1 MAINDFFGGFGNF
14 GMGSGG
20 GGGYYGGG
28 NPYFNNGASY
38 LGDGLNASLGTGGGG
53 GGATY
58 LGDPRNI
65 LTQGG
70 GNTVAT
76 GGTTVAAGGGPRK
89 GDIAV
94 IDDIAVDDVIQDD
107 TPIIPAGAYDYG
119 SGKVYS
125 AFTTEDIVEG
135 GTKRVTRG
143 LWSGNSGELTV
154 FHTSS
159 YQSNTQKQYYYEIYN
174 GDPTVSTNEPQ
185 FSVAYGHYAGS
196 GSLGTKGATGD
207 RTTAAIFGQFN
218 SLINPAQTTAFT
230 FQDNTT
236 AKQFY
241 GIVLNRARMRDG
253 VEPGGWEIH
262 LSGSSANT
270 HLKLIDDS
278 SVNNGGNDVARNFA
292 PEYNVVSGSLIG
304 GTTIKTAASA
314 EGSAGSYGTFY
325 PSLGVI
331 ILNAERLAGAGLRL
345 ATASGSNSDDRNA
358 KKLWKAI
365 DNGGYFQMKRKEEI
379 TSTHYFVRATSG
391 KFNST
396 TNETFYTQSV
406 AGTKQVIAGLAS
418 EPKTFITTVGCLLY
432 TSPSPRDRQKSR
444 MPSSA

>member
-1 MAINDFFGGFGNF
+1 MSMKEFNPEDISTDTSIVT
-14 GMGSGG
+14 SGIWQD
-20 GGGYYGGG
+20 
-28 NPYFNNGASY
+28 GASSLTAFFSSSTQY
-38 LGDGLNASLGTGGGG
+38 TNTGDYNIDVYRYDPSGNAS
-53 GGATY
+53 AS
-58 LGDPRNI
+58 
-65 LTQGG
+65 
-70 GNTVAT
+70 V
-76 GGTTVAAGGGPRK
+76 
-89 GDIAV
+89 
-94 IDDIAVDDVIQDD
+94 
-107 TPIIPAGAYDYG
+107 
-119 SGKVYS
+119 
-125 AFTTEDIVEG
+125 
-135 GTKRVTRG
+135 
-143 LWSGNSGELTV
+143 
-154 FHTSS
+154 
-159 YQSNTQKQYYYEIYN
+159 
-174 GDPTVSTNEPQ
+174 Q
-185 FSVAYGHYAGS
+185 FGVVYGHRDGS

-253 VEPGGWEIH
+253 IEPGGWEIH

-270 HLKLIDDS
+270 NLKLIDDS
-278 SVNNGGNDVARNFA
+278 SVNNGGNDVTRNFA

-358 KKLWKAI
+358 RKLWKAI

-418 EPKTFITTVGCLLY
+418 EPKTFITTVGMYNDNNQLLAIAKL
-432 TSPSPRDRQKSR
+432 SKPILKSKAR
-444 MPSSA
+444 EALIKVKLDF